1 MVCYKACTYLHI
13 SYGEPFLY
21 KVKNGTNPCINFYF
35 GTSVAVLESH
45 LKYDGTTLFAE
56 IGGYTGLLLGV
67 SLLDVCIAF
76 RFIYTKILNLQRN
89 RNDDND
95 GADVVEV

>member
-1 MVCYKACTYLHI
+1 MVCSKACTYLHI

-21 KVKNGTNPCINFYF
+21 KVKNGTNPCITFYF

-76 RFIYTKILNLQRN
+76 RFIYTKILNLQTN
-89 RNDDND
+89 QNDDND